1 MTINKTK
8 GDTERGAT
16 ARDLQVLP
24 VDGSELTYEVRGEG
38 PPVLLIHGIAGRI
51 EVWSDIQEALATTHR
66 VIAYDLRGHG
76 RSPNPTPDVR
86 VHAKDAAALIEHAAG
101 EPAIVAGWS
110 SGANVTLQ
118 LVDDQPELV
127 KAAVLVESGFHMTR
141 HPVANADVIR
151 TLLGVWRHWLRG
163 RNRAAAERWL
173 RFVFSRRSGGSG
185 WDELDESLREVL
197 LGDEA
202 GMRGELKA
210 APHQTN
216 GDLAHISAGEAA
228 AWSVPMTYLLAED
241 SHQMFHNSHGY
252 LTDAA
257 PQMSTIEVPG
267 ACHLI
272 PIQQPEAVV
281 TAVRSAVPA

>member
-8 GDTERGAT
+8 DDTERGAT

-66 VIAYDLRGHG
+66 VIAHDLRGHG
-76 RSPNPTPDVR
+76 RSPNPPPDVR

-151 TLLGVWRHWLRG
+151 TLLGVWRHWLR
-163 RNRAAAERWL
+163 AATERPPRGGSASSFPVGAAGAAGTNSTNPCVRCSWATKPACGGS
-173 RFVFSRRSGGSG
+173 SRRRPTRPTATSRTSR
-185 WDELDESLREVL
+185 RE
-197 LGDEA
+197 
-202 GMRGELKA
+202 R
-210 APHQTN
+210 
-216 GDLAHISAGEAA
+216 
-228 AWSVPMTYLLAED
+228 
-241 SHQMFHNSHGY
+241 
-252 LTDAA
+252 
-257 PQMSTIEVPG
+257 PQPG
-267 ACHLI
+267 RC
-272 PIQQPEAVV
+272 
-281 TAVRSAVPA
+281 R